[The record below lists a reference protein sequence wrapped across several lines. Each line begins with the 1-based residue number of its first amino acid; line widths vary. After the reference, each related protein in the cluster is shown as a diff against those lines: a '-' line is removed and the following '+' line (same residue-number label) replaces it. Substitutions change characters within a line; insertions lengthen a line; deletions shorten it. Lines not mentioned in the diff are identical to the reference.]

1 VSNPMH
7 RRNPTL
13 LVIMDGVGLNPT
25 PENNAVF
32 EANTPNLDRYFL
44 TYPVA
49 ELEASGRAI
58 GLPMGQM
65 GNSEVGH
72 MTIGSGSIV
81 KQDLVRIGDSIK
93 DKSFFQNPALVGA
106 IKAAKKNNRPIH
118 LVGLV
123 SDGGVHS
130 HIDHLMSLIDLCAS
144 HQVVAQV
151 HMITDG
157 RDTGPQTAPTYLPDL
172 EEKLDSCGGFI
183 GSICGRFY
191 LLDRDKRWDRVQLAW
206 DAIVGSSAIRAGS
219 ASEAILQSY
228 RQGCFDEFIKP
239 TLLPKFTAIQGDDE
253 LIFFN
258 FRNDR
263 TREITSAL
271 CSNQFDQLK
280 RGENY
285 RPIKVTCMTL
295 YDESLDLPV
304 AFQPIRPSV
313 TLGSLISEA
322 GCRQFH
328 CAETEKYAHVTFFFN
343 GGREACFE
351 GEEHQLIESPRVK
364 TYDLK
369 PEMSASE
376 VTETMIAALRSGKY
390 QFLVVNY
397 ANGDMVGHTAVR
409 DAVIKAV
416 EVLDHEV
423 GRLLDVAIE
432 LGYSAVLTSDH
443 GNCDEMVDP
452 LTGEPHTQHT
462 QYPVP
467 CMVADKATKSL
478 VAGGNL
484 SAIAPTVLQL
494 MGIPQPKAMTGKSLI
509 LDDWA
514 D

>member
-1 VSNPMH
+1 
-7 RRNPTL
+7 
-13 LVIMDGVGLNPT
+13 MDGFGLNPT

-32 EANTPNLDRYFL
+32 EAETPNLDRYFS

-81 KQDLVRIGDSIK
+81 KQDLVRISDSIK
-93 DKSFFQNPALVGA
+93 DKSFFENPALVDA
-106 IKAAKKNNRPIH
+106 IESAKQRNRPVH
-118 LVGLV
+118 LLGLV

-144 HQVVAQV
+144 HQVVPQV
-151 HMITDG
+151 HMISDG
-157 RDTGPQTAPTYLPDL
+157 RDTGPQTALNFLPAL
-172 EEKLDSCGGFI
+172 EQKLDSCGGFI
-183 GSICGRFY
+183 GSISGRFY
-191 LLDRDKRWDRVQLAW
+191 VLDRDKRWDRVQLAW
-206 DAIVGSSAIRAGS
+206 DAIVGANGIKAES
-219 ASEAILQSY
+219 ASTAIQKSY
-228 RQGCFDEFIKP
+228 QNGCFDEFIKP
-239 TLLPKFTAIQGDDE
+239 TILPKFSKIEEGDE

-263 TREITSAL
+263 TREITAAL
-271 CSNQFDQLK
+271 CSDQFDDFN
-280 RGENY
+280 RGADY
-285 RPIKVTCMTL
+285 HPIKVTCMTL
-295 YDESLDLPV
+295 YDEKLDLPV
-304 AFQPIRPSV
+304 AFQPIRPGV
-313 TLGSLISEA
+313 TLGGLISEA
-322 GCRQFH
+322 GCRQLH

-351 GEEHQLIESPRVK
+351 GEEHKLINSPRVA
-364 TYDLK
+364 TYDLM

-376 VTETMIAALRSGKY
+376 VTDAMIAALKSQTY
-390 QFLVVNY
+390 DFLVVNY

-409 DAVIKAV
+409 NAVIKAV
-416 EVLDHEV
+416 EVLDQEV

-432 LGYSAVLTSDH
+432 LGYSAILTADH

-467 CMVADKATKSL
+467 CMVVDKQTKL
-478 VAGGNL
+478 LAAGGNL

-494 MGIPQPKAMTGKSLI
+494 MGIPQPKSMTGKSLI
-509 LDDWA
+509 LDDWPV
-514 D
+514 

>member
-1 VSNPMH
+1 MSNPIH
-7 RRNPTL
+7 NRNPTL
-13 LVIMDGVGLNPT
+13 LVIMDGFGLNPT

-32 EANTPNLDRYFL
+32 EANTPNLDRYFS

-93 DKSFFQNPALVGA
+93 DGSFFQNPALVVAIEGA
-106 IKAAKKNNRPIH
+106 KRKNRPVH
-118 LVGLV
+118 LLGLV

-130 HIDHLMSLIDLCAS
+130 HIDHLMSLIDLCKS
-144 HQVVAQV
+144 YQVVPQL

-157 RDTGPQTAPTYLPDL
+157 RDTGPQSAVDFMPAL
-172 EEKLDSCGGFI
+172 EEKLTQCGGYI
-183 GSICGRFY
+183 GSVTGRFF
-191 LLDRDKRWDRVQLAW
+191 LLDRDKRWDRIQLAW
-206 DAIVGSSAIRAGS
+206 DAIVGSSGIQAESATVAIQ
-219 ASEAILQSY
+219 QSY
-228 RQGCFDEFIKP
+228 ADGRYDEFIKP
-239 TLLPKFTAIQGDDE
+239 TLLPKFSKIQEDDE

-263 TREITSAL
+263 TREITTAL
-271 CSNQFDQLK
+271 CAEQFDQFD
-280 RGENY
+280 RGENFC
-285 RPIKVTCMTL
+285 PIKVTCMTL
-295 YDESLDLPV
+295 YDETLGLPV
-304 AFQPIRPSV
+304 AFQPIRPGV
-313 TLGSLISEA
+313 TLGGLVSEA
-322 GCRQFH
+322 GCRQLH

-343 GGREACFE
+343 GGRETCFE
-351 GEEHQLIESPRVK
+351 GEEHKLIKSPRVA

-376 VTETMIAALRSGKY
+376 VTETMISALRAKKFE
-390 QFLVVNY
+390 FLVVNY

-423 GRLLDVAIE
+423 GHLLDVAIE
-432 LGYSAVLTSDH
+432 LGYSAVLTADH

-452 LTGEPHTQHT
+452 QTGEPHTQHT

-467 CMVADKATKSL
+467 CMVADKGTKSL
-478 VAGGNL
+478 MAGGNL

-494 MGIPQPKAMTGKSLI
+494 MGISQPKTMTGKSLI
-509 LDDWA
+509 LDGWID
-514 D
+514 

>member
-1 VSNPMH
+1 
-7 RRNPTL
+7 
-13 LVIMDGVGLNPT
+13 MDGFGLNPT
-25 PENNAVF
+25 PVNNAVF
-32 EANTPNLDRYFL
+32 EANTPNLDRYFS

-49 ELEASGRAI
+49 SLEASGRAI

-72 MTIGSGSIV
+72 MTIGCGSIV

-93 DKSFFQNPALVGA
+93 DKSFFQNPALTAA
-106 IKAAKKNNRPIH
+106 IEAAKRKNRPIH
-118 LVGLV
+118 LMGLV

-130 HIDHLMSLIDLCAS
+130 HIDHLISLIDLCES
-144 HQVVAQV
+144 HQVVPQL

-157 RDTGPQTAPTYLPDL
+157 RDTGPKSALGFIPAL
-172 EEKLDSCGGFI
+172 EQKLASCGGFI
-183 GSICGRFY
+183 GSISGRFY
-191 LLDRDKRWDRVQLAW
+191 LLDRDKRWDRIQLAW
-206 DAIVGSSAIRAGS
+206 NAIVGSSAIQAES
-219 ASEAILQSY
+219 ATSAIQQSY
-228 RQGCFDEFIKP
+228 ADGRYDEFIKP
-239 TLLPKFTAIQGDDE
+239 TLLPQFSPIQEEDE

-263 TREITSAL
+263 TKEITTAL
-271 CSNQFDQLK
+271 CSDKFDGFD
-280 RGENY
+280 RGENFQ
-285 RPIKVTCMTL
+285 PIKITCMTL
-295 YDESLDLPV
+295 YDESLNLPV
-304 AFQPIRPSV
+304 AFQPIRPGV
-313 TLGSLISEA
+313 TLGGLISEA
-322 GCRQFH
+322 GCRQLH

-343 GGREACFE
+343 GGRETCFE
-351 GEEHQLIESPRVK
+351 GEEHKLIASPRVA

-369 PEMSASE
+369 PEMSAAE
-376 VTETMIAALRSGKY
+376 VTETMISALQSRKY
-390 QFLVVNY
+390 EFLVVNY

-432 LGYSAVLTSDH
+432 LGYSAILTADH

-467 CMVADKATKSL
+467 CMVADNETRSL
-478 VAGGNL
+478 AAGGNL

-494 MGIPQPKAMTGKSLI
+494 MGILQPKTMTKSDSFYFLMK
-509 LDDWA
+509 
-514 D
+514 